1 MLDRFDKFTS
11 AIFSI
16 YRSIQKIQRQEMA
29 KYGLKGAAVQYLLA
43 MARHPEGITAATL
56 CEICDRDK
64 AGVSRILSQMER
76 QGLITRSGGDTSYRA
91 LLTLTDT
98 GLQAARFVDQK
109 ASTAVSLAGRD
120 LTEEQRQILYRT
132 LETLDA
138 RLDALSGQGLPD
150 EL

>member
-64 AGVSRILSQMER
+64 AGVSRILSQMEQ

-120 LTEEQRQILYRT
+120 LNEEQRQILYHT

>member
-11 AIFSI
+11 EIFSI

-64 AGVSRILSQMER
+64 AGVSRILSQMEQ

>member
-11 AIFSI
+11 EIFSI

-64 AGVSRILSQMER
+64 AGVSRILSQMEQ

-120 LTEEQRQILYRT
+120 LTEDQRQILYRT

>member
-64 AGVSRILSQMER
+64 AGVSRILSQMEQ